1 MKFNFFHNPNEENG
15 YMSNWWL
22 SDFIID
28 NITFSSMEQYMMYQ
42 KAICFKDTNTAEKI
56 LKISDVAQI
65 KALGRLVKNYDDN
78 YWNGVRQIVVYEGL
92 LAKFSQ
98 NDELKNQLIATD
110 VAILAECAVQ
120 DRIWGIGLSMKDENR
135 FARTKWKGQ
144 NLLGY
149 ALMKVRDKIK

>member
-1 MKFNFFHNPNEENG
+1 MNFKFFHNPNEENG

-42 KAICFKDTNTAEKI
+42 KAICFNDMETAEKI

-78 YWNGVRQIVVYEGL
+78 HWNGVRQIVIYEGL

-98 NDELKNQLIATD
+98 NDELKNQLKATGY
-110 VAILAECAVQ
+110 AILAAYSP
-120 DRIWGIGLSMKDENR
+120 GS
-135 FARTKWKGQ
+135 
-144 NLLGY
+144 
-149 ALMKVRDKIK
+149 KVE